1 MGASYELGPQRG
13 QRRYVALDAFR
24 GLAAFGVALF
34 HFRWIDPALQQ
45 STIVGGLDML
55 VDFFFVLSGFVLT
68 HAYFGRDDSMA
79 QFVGRRLA
87 RLYPMHLFA
96 LLMFLVLQG
105 LKMVVETWGGD
116 TRHHAFDGLNV
127 ANFAD
132 TLLLLQSTGLL
143 WHEISWN
150 APSWSI
156 STELF
161 ANLLV
166 FALLVLLGRRQL
178 NLICGVLL
186 VCIIGFFMAANIGP
200 HDYGPLALL
209 RCIAGFC
216 LGCLVHELFVS
227 TRHNK
232 LVGAGAPSLAA
243 TGAEALALVAMLSG
257 ILAKPLTGIWFS
269 SSFSFAIVIYVFAF
283 EAGLISR
290 AIERTGL
297 AWFGTIS
304 YSVYLNHIFVG
315 SLLSGAFL
323 AVAGRIGLTGPL
335 KIMVYVALF
344 FTVLSVYSWLTY
356 RCIELP
362 AQRYF
367 SPRRKTVAA
376 LA

>member
-1 MGASYELGPQRG
+1 MGVSNELR

-79 QFVGRRLA
+79 QFVGWRLA

-143 WHEISWN
+143 WHQISWN

-216 LGCLVHELFVS
+216 LGCLVHELFVR
-227 TRHNK
+227 THHNK
-232 LVGAGAPSLAA
+232 LVGAAAPSLVG
-243 TGAEALALVAMLSG
+243 TGAEVLALAALLSG

-269 SSFSFAIVIYVFAF
+269 SAFSFAIVIYVFAF
-283 EAGLISR
+283 EAGFISR

-356 RCIELP
+356 RYIELP